1 MNENSMPKQ
10 PNVTQNPTAKR
21 PNETGSISVQ
31 GFVKIFDPAT
41 KVVFVE
47 KRA

>member
-1 MNENSMPKQ
+1 MSEN
-10 PNVTQNPTAKR
+10 TQSTQANPVAKR

-41 KVVFVE
+41 KQVFVE

>member
-1 MNENSMPKQ
+1 MN
-10 PNVTQNPTAKR
+10 QNKPTDQTIKTSATAPKR

-31 GFVKIFDPAT
+31 GFVKIFDPTT
-41 KVVFVE
+41 KQVFVE

>member
-1 MNENSMPKQ
+1 MNEQSMPKQ
-10 PNVTQNPTAKR
+10 PVTTTNPTAKR
-21 PNETGSISVQ
+21 PNEKGSVSVQ

-41 KVVFVE
+41 KQVFVE

>member
-1 MNENSMPKQ
+1 MSENNKPTQ
-10 PNVTQNPTAKR
+10 PNAAQKSAAKR

-31 GFVKIFDPAT
+31 GFVKIFDPSSNQI
-41 KVVFVE
+41 FVE

>member
-1 MNENSMPKQ
+1 MSENTQ
-10 PNVTQNPTAKR
+10 PTQSNSAPPAAKR
-21 PNETGSISVQ
+21 PNDTGSISVQ

-41 KVVFVE
+41 KQVFVE